1 MFVDNLNRY
10 AGICKDVGE
19 FIPVIKI
26 IHPIL
31 STENVK
37 RGLVLFKT

>member
-10 AGICKDVGE
+10 VDLCKDVGE

-26 IHPIL
+26 FHPIL

-37 RGLVLFKT
+37 IGWVLFET